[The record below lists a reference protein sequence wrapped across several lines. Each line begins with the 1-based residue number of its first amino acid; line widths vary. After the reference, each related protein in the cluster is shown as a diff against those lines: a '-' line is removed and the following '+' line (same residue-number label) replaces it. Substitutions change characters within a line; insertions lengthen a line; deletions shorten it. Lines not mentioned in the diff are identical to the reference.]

1 MENKIQIPQFAR
13 QMLSNKEMEA
23 AVLNG
28 LMNEREGI
36 DQAMQR
42 LNDYCFYEPMHQV
55 IYHAICN
62 VYGANTPISMISVTN
77 ELMHGMDY
85 EKAKDCMLQMAQIA
99 SQVEE
104 KMDFLQMVLVLEN
117 IAQRRA
123 LAPVGYQLLELSYTL
138 GTELNAGVNAIQQ
151 AIDQIMS
158 GTKGKDFTSLT
169 EQLEIARQH
178 IIDNRNPETQHI
190 GLMTGIP
197 QFDREGGLP
206 DNAFIVV
213 GAKSSHGKTSF
224 ANYLALQAMKQG
236 KRVAYYSMEM
246 TNLEL
251 TQRLLSMECRVNV
264 NALARLKLDPAQ
276 EVRAFHTIDMMIA
289 NNAENFSFDERGVN
303 HLDRMLQ
310 SIRVLKRTRGL
321 DLVVV
326 DYIQL
331 LGIDPVYR
339 DENTTKLI
347 GRAAHA
353 FKDISRDLGVTIVC
367 LSQINRNVTGR
378 PTRANLR
385 DSGEIDEASDLT
397 IILYRPEAD
406 KVESY
411 SDPYQHVSVKN
422 TMLVDV
428 SKFRSGG
435 QMEFFMGYQPE
446 YTLPF
451 VLTKEAQGQ
460 MEIFDQDGDPKEDP
474 LNPPHPLY
482 PPLLSDMTEGNN

>member
-1 MENKIQIPQFAR
+1 MNNKIQIPQMAR
-13 QMLSNKEMEA
+13 QLLSNKEMEA

-28 LMNEREGI
+28 LMTGREGI
-36 DQAMQR
+36 DMAMQR
-42 LNDYCFYEPMHQV
+42 LNDFCFYEQRHLV

-62 VYGANTPISMISVTN
+62 VYKANVPVSMLSVTN
-77 ELMHGMDY
+77 ELMRSMDN
-85 EKAKDCMLQMAQIA
+85 ELARDHVADVAQIA
-99 SQVEE
+99 VQMEE
-104 KMDFLQMVLVLEN
+104 PMELYRMVLILEN

-123 LAPVGYQLLELSYTL
+123 LAPVGYQLLELSYSLSTDL
-138 GTELNAGVNAIQQ
+138 CSGVNAIQQ

-158 GTKGKDFTSLT
+158 GTKGKEFTSLS

-178 IIDNRNPETQHI
+178 IIDNRNPDTRHV

-206 DNAFIVV
+206 DKAFIVI

-224 ANYLALQAMKQG
+224 ANYLALQAMKRG

-264 NALARLKLDPAQ
+264 NTLARKPLLPEQ
-276 EVRAFHTIDMMIA
+276 EVKAFHAIESLIQ
-289 NNAENFSFDERGVN
+289 NNAESFCFDERGVN
-303 HLDRMLQ
+303 KLDRMLQ

-331 LGIDPVYR
+331 LGIDPIYR

-347 GRAAHA
+347 GRASHA
-353 FKDISRDLGVTIVC
+353 FKDISRDLGLTILC

-411 SDPYQHVSVKN
+411 PDPHQTVPVKN
-422 TMLVDV
+422 TMLVEA
-428 SKFRSGG
+428 SKYRNGG
-435 QMEFFMGYQPE
+435 QLELFMGYQPE

-451 VLTKEAQGQ
+451 VLDKVAQGQ
-460 MEIFDQDGDPKEDP
+460 MELFDQNGQPSEEDP
-474 LNPPHPLY
+474 LNPPA
-482 PPLLSDMTEGNN
+482 

>member
-1 MENKIQIPQFAR
+1 MDNKIQIPMMAR

-42 LNDYCFYEPMHQV
+42 LSDYCFYEPMHQV

-85 EKAKDCMLQMAQIA
+85 ERAKDCMLQVAQIA
-99 SQVEE
+99 TQVEE
-104 KMDFLQMVLVLEN
+104 KMDFYQMVLVLEN

-123 LAPVGYQLLELSYTL
+123 LAPVGYQLLELSYSLSTDL
-138 GTELNAGVNAIQQ
+138 CSGVNAIQQ

-158 GTKGKDFTSLT
+158 GTKGKEFTSLS

-178 IIDNRNPETQHI
+178 IIDNRNPDTRHV

-206 DNAFIVV
+206 DKAFIVI

-264 NALARLKLDPAQ
+264 NTLARKPLLPEQ
-276 EVRAFHTIDMMIA
+276 EVKAFHAIESLIQ
-289 NNAENFSFDERGVN
+289 NNAESFCFDERGVN
-303 HLDRMLQ
+303 KLDRMLQ

-331 LGIDPVYR
+331 LGIDPIYR

-347 GRAAHA
+347 GRASHA
-353 FKDISRDLGVTIVC
+353 FKDISRDLGLTILC

-406 KVESY
+406 KTEAY
-411 SDPYQHVSVKN
+411 SDPYQHVTVKN
-422 TMLVDV
+422 TMLVDAG
-428 SKFRSGG
+428 KYRSGA
-435 QMEFFMGYQPE
+435 QTEFIMGYQPE

-451 VLTKEAQGQ
+451 VLTKEKQEE
-460 MEIFDQDGDPKEDP
+460 MEIFNQEGDPYDELADV
-474 LNPPHPLY
+474 
-482 PPLLSDMTEGNN
+482 

>member
-1 MENKIQIPQFAR
+1 MNKIQIPQFAR

-42 LNDYCFYEPMHQV
+42 LNDYCFYEPVHQV
-55 IYHAICN
+55 IYHAIRN

-85 EKAKDCMLQMAQIA
+85 EKAKDCMLQVAQIA
-99 SQVEE
+99 TQVEE
-104 KMDFLQMVLVLEN
+104 KMDFYQMVLVLEN

-123 LAPVGYQLLELSYTL
+123 LAPVGYQLLELSYSLSTDL
-138 GTELNAGVNAIQQ
+138 CSGVNAIQQ

-158 GTKGKDFTSLT
+158 GTKGKEFTSLS

-178 IIDNRNPETQHI
+178 IIDNRNPDTRHV

-206 DNAFIVV
+206 DKAFIVI

-264 NALARLKLDPAQ
+264 NTLARKPLLPEQ
-276 EVRAFHTIDMMIA
+276 EVKAFHAIESLIQ
-289 NNAENFSFDERGVN
+289 NNAESFCFDERGVN
-303 HLDRMLQ
+303 KLDRMLQ

-331 LGIDPVYR
+331 LGIDPIYR

-347 GRAAHA
+347 GRASHA
-353 FKDISRDLGVTIVC
+353 FKDISRDLGLTILC

-406 KVESY
+406 KTEAY
-411 SDPYQHVSVKN
+411 SDPYQHVTVKN
-422 TMLVDV
+422 TMLVDAG
-428 SKFRSGG
+428 KYRSGA
-435 QMEFFMGYQPE
+435 QTEFIMGYQPE

-451 VLTKEAQGQ
+451 VLTKEKQEE
-460 MEIFDQDGDPKEDP
+460 MEIFDQEGDPYDELADV
-474 LNPPHPLY
+474 
-482 PPLLSDMTEGNN
+482 

>member
-42 LNDYCFYEPMHQV
+42 LNDYCFYEPAHQV

-85 EKAKDCMLQMAQIA
+85 ERAKDCMLQVAQIA
-99 SQVEE
+99 TQVEE
-104 KMDFLQMVLVLEN
+104 KMDFYQMVLVLEN

-123 LAPVGYQLLELSYTL
+123 LAPVGYQLLELSYSL

-158 GTKGKDFTSLT
+158 GTKGKEFTSLS

-178 IIDNRNPETQHI
+178 IIDNRNPDTRHV

-206 DNAFIVV
+206 DKAFIVI

-264 NALARLKLDPAQ
+264 NTLARKPLLPEQ
-276 EVRAFHTIDMMIA
+276 EVKAFHAIESLIQ
-289 NNAENFSFDERGVN
+289 NNAESFCFDERGVN
-303 HLDRMLQ
+303 KLDRMLQ

-331 LGIDPVYR
+331 LGIDPIYR

-347 GRAAHA
+347 GRASHA
-353 FKDISRDLGVTIVC
+353 FKDISRDLGLTILC

-406 KVESY
+406 KTEAY
-411 SDPYQHVSVKN
+411 SDPYQHVTVKN
-422 TMLVDV
+422 TMLVDAG
-428 SKFRSGG
+428 KYRSGA
-435 QMEFFMGYQPE
+435 QTEFIMGYQPE

-451 VLTKEAQGQ
+451 VLTKEKQEE
-460 MEIFDQDGDPKEDP
+460 MEIFDQQGDPYDELADV
-474 LNPPHPLY
+474 
-482 PPLLSDMTEGNN
+482 